1 MKRWVWLTIVCIIV
15 LGVALFMP
23 TNSVLTFTE
32 TRTNEPSMYYIAL
45 NKEQQFEIVFTHSIH
60 QTDVKEH
67 YQVVE
72 NGDIQ
77 LLSMQYEDVAIGM
90 PSYAEEGQ
98 TLIYEDGV
106 YTLSYD
112 EAVLQ
117 NFTLYIGD
125 IDAALALY
133 SAGSTFDLKQQLIR
147 GKSYVVEAKKLSLYD
162 KMKGVEFE

>member
-1 MKRWVWLTIVCIIV
+1 MKRWVWLTIVCIVV
-15 LGVALFMP
+15 LSVAFFIP
-23 TNSVLTFTE
+23 TKYVLTFTE

-60 QTDVKEH
+60 LTDVKER
-67 YQVVE
+67 YQVLE

-125 IDAALALY
+125 IDAALTLY
-133 SAGSTFDLKQQLIR
+133 SAGSEFNLKQQLIR